1 MKTRPRSLTF
11 RRRASFVVEAAAAY
25 GVLMILAI
33 YFLKSAIS
41 ITSGQRWTIVQ
52 AMTDAFM
59 TQESAIANR
68 MPLDDLKAAA
78 SLFPTHPNVST
89 VTVTVGRLPGGAP
102 ITATLKRT
110 KRPDPN
116 NLPSAGG
123 SGTATSNPASMEA
136 WKLQSMLIYT
146 VRSQNYVKTRTT
158 VRVR

>member
-1 MKTRPRSLTF
+1 
-11 RRRASFVVEAAAAY
+11 
-25 GVLMILAI
+25 MILAI

-68 MPLDDLKAAA
+68 MPIDDLKSAT
-78 SLFPTHPNVST
+78 SLFPTHPTVST

-123 SGTATSNPASMEA
+123 SGTAVTNPASMEA
-136 WKLQSMLIYT
+136 WKLQSMLVYT
-146 VRSQNYVKTRTT
+146 VRSQTYVKTRTT